1 MLNIVDILKLKNDDA
16 VGKQDTFSAVLF
28 NQTLECKELVQEA
41 FRFEGLT
48 TPTTLENTDEN
59 IRRHVRESLIDV
71 VLVDLNR
78 SNDVAKDM
86 ERISH
91 LLPNHAS
98 VIVIGSEDAISTIR
112 NLKNMG
118 FYYLFWPITKAEL
131 VDFVK
136 HVYENR
142 KQQAGLG
149 KNRIAKKVAF
159 WGTKGGSGVTLLT
172 CEVALILSNLKN
184 SSCVVV
190 DHHFSGGD
198 IDIFLGIPDFEK
210 RAVQKGG
217 LTANMDFSYA
227 TSMTKKLNDMLSVL
241 SIESPELNELELKEY
256 VRIFSTEL
264 ASQNNFI
271 LEDLSC
277 SVNCKKDLIY
287 VSQECDIFVL
297 TIDPSISSVREA
309 GRIISVLDKIGSPL
323 RCILVMNYTRPELS
337 ATITLAEVEKCL
349 GQKVDVVCGFNK
361 STSKDII
368 AGKHIYQLDNALSD
382 KIHKLTDLILG
393 QQYMPPTRFSIKQ
406 LFKRKP

>member
-1 MLNIVDILKLKNDDA
+1 MLNIVDLLKLKNDDA
-16 VGKQDTFSAVLF
+16 VEKQETFSAVLF
-28 NQTLECKELVQEA
+28 NQTLECKELVEEA
-41 FRFEGLT
+41 FRFEGIT
-48 TPTTLENTDEN
+48 TPATLENTDEN
-59 IRRHVRESLIDV
+59 IRRHVRESSIEV

-78 SNDVAKDM
+78 SHNVAKDM

-98 VIVIGSEDAISTIR
+98 VIVIGCEDAISTIR
-112 NLKNMG
+112 NLKKMG
-118 FYYLFWPITKAEL
+118 FYYLFWPITKVEL

-159 WGTKGGSGVTLLT
+159 WGTKGGAGTTLLT
-172 CEVALILSNLKN
+172 SEVALILSNLKN

-190 DHHFSGGD
+190 DHHFAGGD

-217 LTANMDFSYA
+217 LTANMDFNYA
-227 TSMTKKLNDMLSVL
+227 TSMTKKVNDMLSVL
-241 SIESPELNELELKEY
+241 SIESPELNESELKDY
-256 VRIFSTEL
+256 IRIFATEL

-271 LEDLSC
+271 LEDLSR
-277 SVNCKKDLIY
+277 SVNSKKDLLY

-297 TIDPSISSVREA
+297 IIEPSVSSVREA
-309 GRIISVLDKIGSPL
+309 GRIISALDKIGSPL

-337 ATITLAEVEKCL
+337 ATITRAEVEKCL
-349 GQKVDVVCGFNK
+349 GQKIDIVCDFDK
-361 STSKDII
+361 TASKEII
-368 AGKHIYQLDNALSD
+368 SGKHIYQLNNALSNQF
-382 KIHKLTDLILG
+382 HKLTSLILG
-393 QQYMPPTRFSIKQ
+393 QQNVSVTRFSIKQ
-406 LFKRKP
+406 LFKSKA